1 MVVALQTSAKWRF
14 LYNVSDTL

>member
-14 LYNVSDTL
+14 FI